1 LPDKA
6 LDRRAFLKIATGSVA
21 LAGVALT
28 GCDDSEEID
37 PSALDRDLPDPF
49 FSDDFTTDGRGW
61 GEQWL
66 NVRYESGW
74 WVSGG
79 AGVCDVPVGVPKA
92 LAAGK
97 ARTEY
102 MTQPVV
108 YPHKETATP
117 IVDALVK
124 IDGPIEAGLI
134 ACASFDE
141 SYALLV
147 RAGKAL
153 LCRYG
158 KTDREVI
165 LEESL
170 PLGNGWLRLRLGVG
184 AEEGTVYGRVA
195 TENGR
200 PLVAFESYAD
210 QIPSGLV
217 GTLVNPLSS
226 ERGGRGK
233 FRSFRARSHEEVT
246 EVRPRFTHRFAGGI
260 VPDGDRF
267 TAHVTART
275 VVPQPIVF
283 EISRS
288 AEFSSPTET
297 PWVGPGGALGAAHA
311 LLEGLDAAT
320 LYHWRPVAVAEG
332 GERVPGPPATFRTP
346 PAAGEAVRFAFA
358 SCTSG
363 RVSEYPSFA
372 TMKTF
377 EPELLIHAGDWGYA
391 DMCSTV
397 RRGDHFQARWIR
409 QLRAPEVAS
418 LLEQTPLVFW
428 QDDHDYAADNGWAET
443 CQDYAVRSFDELH
456 ANPDDDY
463 FDLRWGD
470 VHIWCLDCRLHAT
483 DPDGPD
489 DASKS
494 RIGFE
499 QKQWLKAGMSASDA
513 PVKIVAS
520 AMVFRNKDP
529 DDPGWQSVY
538 THERDELLQFFSEL
552 DGTVA
557 ILSGDS
563 HGHRLIHHF
572 EFGELWEIN
581 SSGTDFPAGGQDN
594 YDPEHTPINISRGG
608 GFAVVDLDPAG
619 AGRELTIRC
628 IASDDGSTLFEK
640 KLPVA

>member
-1 LPDKA
+1 
-6 LDRRAFLKIATGSVA
+6 LDRRAFLKVATGSLAVA
-21 LAGVALT
+21 GAALT
-28 GCDDSEEID
+28 SCDDEAPRSTGPAPAAGE
-37 PSALDRDLPDPF
+37 PF
-49 FSDDFTTDGRGW
+49 FSDDFTSDGHGW
-61 GEQWL
+61 GDEWL

-74 WVSGG
+74 WVSAGV
-79 AGVCDVPVGVPKA
+79 GVCDVPVGVPKA

-102 MTQPVV
+102 MTQPVIH
-108 YPHKETATP
+108 PRKHTNTP
-117 IVDALVK
+117 TVSARVLLE
-124 IDGPIEAGLI
+124 GPIEAGII

-147 RAGKAL
+147 AEGRAL

-158 KTDREVI
+158 ETDREVVV
-165 LEESL
+165 EKRVDDTS
-170 PLGNGWLRLRLGVG
+170 GWLDLILSAAPDGALR
-184 AEEGTVYGRVA
+184 ASVA
-195 TENGR
+195 TQSGVEATLEGQVPH
-200 PLVAFESYAD
+200 PLDTGF
-210 QIPSGLV
+210 V

-226 ERGGRGK
+226 ERGCRGRFK
-233 FRSFRARSHEEVT
+233 AFRARSVGAGSEPH
-246 EVRPRFTHRFAGGI
+246 PRFTHRFTGGI
-260 VPDGDRF
+260 VPDATGFKAR
-267 TAHVTART
+267 VTART
-275 VVPQPIVF
+275 EVPQPIAF
-283 EISRS
+283 EVST
-288 AEFSSPTET
+288 ATDFSSSTEI
-297 PWVGPGGALGAAHA
+297 PAAAPEGKLGAVHA
-311 LLEGLDAAT
+311 WLEGLET
-320 LYHWRPVAVAEG
+320 GTTYYWRPIAVADG
-332 GERVPGPPATFRTP
+332 ARVVGSPAIFKTP
-346 PAAGEAVRFAFA
+346 APAAAVRFAFA

-363 RVSEYPSFA
+363 RVTEYPSFA
-372 TMKTF
+372 TMKKL

-391 DMCSTV
+391 DLSSTD
-397 RRGDHFQARWIR
+397 RRADHFQARWIR

-418 LLEQTPLVFW
+418 LLTRTPLVFW

-443 CQDYAVRSFDELH
+443 CQDFTVWSFDELH
-456 ANPDDDY
+456 ANPSDDY

-483 DPDGPD
+483 DPEGPD
-489 DASKS
+489 DETKS

-499 QKQWLKAGMSASDA
+499 QKAWLKEGMTASDA

-538 THERDELLQFFSEL
+538 THERDELLEFFSEV

-608 GFAVVDLDPAG
+608 GFALVELDPPG
-619 AGRELTIRC
+619 PGRELTIRT
-628 IASDDGSTLFEK
+628 IGSSDGATLFEK
-640 KLPVA
+640 RLPVA

>member
-1 LPDKA
+1 
-6 LDRRAFLKIATGSVA
+6 LDRRAFLKVATGSIAVAGVA
-21 LAGVALT
+21 LAG
-28 GCDDSEEID
+28 CDDEAPLSSNGPGNEVPE
-37 PSALDRDLPDPF
+37 PF
-49 FSDDFTTDGRGW
+49 FRDDFSTEGHGW
-61 GEQWL
+61 GPDWL

-74 WVSGG
+74 WVAAG

-102 MTQPVV
+102 MTQPVI
-108 YPHKETATP
+108 YPHKQADFA
-117 IVDALVK
+117 IVQAQVLL
-124 IDGPIEAGLI
+124 DGPIEAGLI
-134 ACASFDE
+134 ARASFDE

-147 RAGKAL
+147 REGQLL
-153 LCRYG
+153 LCRYR
-158 KTDREVI
+158 KTDRAVLAQKPFAGTGGWVNLALSADTRDAI
-165 LEESL
+165 LGSASSEDGSVRVVVDAQDPDPL
-170 PLGNGWLRLRLGVG
+170 PGG
-184 AEEGTVYGRVA
+184 
-195 TENGR
+195 
-200 PLVAFESYAD
+200 F
-210 QIPSGLV
+210 V

-233 FRSFRARSHEEVT
+233 FKGFQASAIGE
-246 EVRPRFTHRFAGGI
+246 PKNPQPAFTHRFAGGI
-260 VPDGDRF
+260 VPDGERF
-267 TAHVTART
+267 RAHVTART
-275 VVPQPIVF
+275 VVPQAIVF
-283 EISRS
+283 EIATSS
-288 AEFSSPTET
+288 DFSSPTET
-297 PWVGPGGALGAAHA
+297 PPVEPGGKLGAPHA
-311 LLEGLDAAT
+311 WLEGLDPAT
-320 LYHWRPVAVAEG
+320 LYHWRPVAVADG
-332 GERVPGPPATFRTP
+332 GIRVPGPPATFRTP
-346 PAAGEAVRFAFA
+346 PAAGGAARFAFA

-391 DMCSTV
+391 DMSSTD
-397 RRGDHFQARWIR
+397 RRADHFQARWIR

-418 LLEQTPLVFW
+418 LLDQTPLVFW

-443 CQDYAVRSFDELH
+443 CAEYSIWSFDELH
-456 ANPDDDY
+456 ANPSDDY

-483 DPDGPD
+483 DPEGPD
-489 DASKS
+489 DDTKS

-499 QKQWLKAGMSASDA
+499 QKAWLKAGMTSSDA

-538 THERDELLQFFSEL
+538 THERDELLQFFSEVE
-552 DGTVA
+552 GTVA

-563 HGHRLIHHF
+563 HGQRLIHHF

-608 GFAVVDLDPAG
+608 GFALVELDPAG
-619 AGRELTIRC
+619 PGRELTIRT
-628 IASDDGSTLFEK
+628 IGSEDGSTLFEK